1 MREREKRER
10 ESAREKES
18 QRVINLQIRSQFF
31 VYNFCDSY
39 FPLNFQKVK

>member
-18 QRVINLQIRSQFF
+18 QRVINLQIRSHFLF
-31 VYNFCDSY
+31 IISCDSY